1 MNDDIGSNS
10 NGFFKEDGGILESIL
25 EVGILRQALASTH
38 PVEPGSGQ
46 FVSVF

>member
-1 MNDDIGSNS
+1 MMTSAATAM
-10 NGFFKEDGGILESIL
+10 DGGILESIL